1 MGKPLFTPEELAEL
15 AAFDAEIDESDITQ
29 NEIDASRERDREA
42 VLAGMSKRNRKIAEY
57 KRAYYEANRE
67 KIAENKRA
75 YYEANREK
83 IVEYQ
88 RAYYEAN
95 REKIAENKRAYREA
109 NREKIAEYRRAY
121 YEANREKIAEY
132 QRAYYEANREKWN
145 AYQREYKKRR
155 RTHGENQS
163 SKHHHQG
170 AAGCVRGADAPGA
183 DDAQADR

>member
-42 VLAGMSKRNRKIAEY
+42 VLAGMSKRNRKIAEN

-83 IVEYQ
+83 I
-88 RAYYEAN
+88 
-95 REKIAENKRAYREA
+95 AENQRAYREA
-109 NREKIAEYRRAY
+109 NREKIAEY
-121 YEANREKIAEY
+121 
-132 QRAYYEANREKWN
+132 QRAYREANREKWN

-170 AAGCVRGADAPGA
+170 AAGCVRGADAPGE